1 MKDNLGISD
10 KISFAVTKEKEII
23 RDGRVAILY
32 SPSHG
37 AGWFT
42 WHGVPELLRDPE
54 VVHLVECREKVA
66 EEDKAYYNEQ
76 IMKYCDVTYGTDGK
90 YYGGA
95 DQLAIEWIELG
106 DKFRITEYDG
116 AETIEY
122 LTSTLWLEA

>member
-1 MKDNLGISD
+1 MKDNLGITD
-10 KISFAVTKEKEII
+10 QISFAVTKEKEII

-54 VVHLVECREKVA
+54 VVHLVECREKVPD
-66 EEDKAYYNEQ
+66 EDKAYFNEQ
-76 IMKYCDVTYGTDGK
+76 IEKYCEVTYGSDGK

-116 AETIEY
+116 AESIEY

>member
-10 KISFAVTKEKEII
+10 KISFTVTKEKEII
-23 RDGRVAILY
+23 RDGKVAILY
-32 SPSHG
+32 SPGFG

-42 WHGVPELLRDPE
+42 WHDVPELLRDPE
-54 VVHLVECREKVA
+54 VVHLVECRSKVLEEEKTYFT
-66 EEDKAYYNEQ
+66 DK
-76 IMKYCDVTYGTDGK
+76 IVKYCETTYGSH

-95 DQLAIEWIELG
+95 EDLEIEWIELG

-122 LTSTLWLEA
+122 LTQTLWMEG

>member
-10 KISFAVTKEKEII
+10 KISFTVTKEKEII
-23 RDGRVAILY
+23 RDGKVAILY
-32 SPSHG
+32 APGYG

-42 WHGVPELLRDPE
+42 WHNVPELLRDPE
-54 VVHLVECREKVA
+54 VVHLVECREKVFK
-66 EEDKAYYNEQ
+66 EEKTYFTDK
-76 IMKYCDVTYGTDGK
+76 IVKYCQSTYGDH

-95 DQLAIEWIELG
+95 DQLTIEWIELG

-122 LTSTLWLEA
+122 LTSTLWMEG